1 MSLEKNSNILD
12 IFPHLLQRLR
22 VNKALKSFKAMFVL
36 LSVSAVLTSPLSPPL
51 QHIDKVFKH
60 KEVQQQLMDAKL
72 QRITEMMREVE
83 EKQQRERDF
92 VSQKAPCVSVCLCV
106 FFCLHFSSLSWRLQL
121 TLWINKK

>member
-1 MSLEKNSNILD
+1 MLLMSPS
-12 IFPHLLQRLR
+12 
-22 VNKALKSFKAMFVL
+22 
-36 LSVSAVLTSPLSPPL
+36 

-92 VSQKAPCVSVCLCV
+92 VSPKL
-106 FFCLHFSSLSWRLQL
+106 
-121 TLWINKK
+121 